1 MPTPDMTDQYNTPL
15 SPDEE
20 TAFQQ
25 QFPDPSDNF
34 DYDMRGAY
42 KAGATKDPSG
52 HLPDTFKKPNHITF
66 SDQSQYHGKDGYE
79 GGQWAKRPNG
89 TWSFAPGP
97 TNLQH
102 YGPNELSDYFNRVEK
117 GNQLILPGD

>member
-1 MPTPDMTDQYNTPL
+1 MPTPDMTDQYNTQL

-20 TAFQQ
+20 AAFTQ
-25 QFPDPSDNF
+25 QFPSTDSF

-66 SDQSQYHGKDGYE
+66 SDQSQYHGKDGNA
-79 GGQWAKRPNG
+79 GGQWLPLPDNK
-89 TWSFAPGP
+89 WSFTPGP
-97 TNLQH
+97 TNLQN
-102 YGPNELSDYFNRVEK
+102 YGPNELTDYFNRVEP
-117 GNQLILPGD
+117 GNQLILPEE